1 MIAEETTSNTAFNS
15 QPKKFVT
22 WLFVLSSLMCFAGL
36 TSAYIVRKA
45 EGNWKIFDLPQAFYY
60 TTVLILL
67 SSITLHLSLTNAKKG
82 QIAKQKNYLVI
93 TIILGLG
100 FLFGQYFAWK
110 QLVANGIY
118 FAGNPAESF
127 LYVISGFH
135 AFHIIAGIMLLLF
148 ALTGTFSKINQT
160 KNIFRMEISTI
171 FWHFIDILWIYLLVF
186 LLINR

>member
-1 MIAEETTSNTAFNS
+1 MIAEETTPNAAFNG

-67 SSITLHLSLTNAKKG
+67 SSLTLHLSLTNAKKG

-100 FLFGQYFAWK
+100 FLLGQYFAWK

-127 LYVISGFH
+127 LYVISCISYYCRH
-135 AFHIIAGIMLLLF
+135 PAFIIC
-148 ALTGTFSKINQT
+148 IN
-160 KNIFRMEISTI
+160 
-171 FWHFIDILWIYLLVF
+171 WHFQQNQSNKKYIPHGNKHHILALY
-186 LLINR
+186 